1 MSLQES
7 DARSLGNRFSTEEDT
22 ANIHHGN
29 TKNQP
34 KTKYENAF
42 HQILAAL
49 KKQLK
54 QSHFKFSVAGEESQ
68 FTRFN
73 GAKVRQTGQVCDSK
87 MTLTLIS
94 EESISERISS
104 AESTATKP
112 TLKEESSLAELEAG
126 YRTTTLSLPFVGEFE
141 TDWQSLKPALESLQ
155 TELINLPIDPYVVLP
170 SADDRT
176 PRAHHSRE
184 IYAGKLLQPSQLI
197 EALLSPVQ
205 SLDFSGLYA
214 GGQAYRGYAD
224 SAGKQHW
231 FETPSFTLDYSLFEQ
246 VGESKAAVKG
256 TLAGHQWTQND
267 YEQSIATAQEQ
278 LTMSAR
284 ARKQLQKGR
293 YSTYLAP
300 AAVADI
306 IDTIA
311 CGGGL
316 GEAALRQGNSPFSRL
331 EKGEAV
337 LSSQF
342 SLGEDFQ
349 RVGRPRFNADGEIA
363 PMQLPVV
370 QHGRW
375 VEALVNGRSE
385 QEYGKPSNG
394 ANGAEALRAAS
405 VAPGNLPE
413 KDVLRALDTGLYVS
427 NVHYLNWSDLTA
439 GHITGMTRY
448 ACFWVENG
456 EVIAPIENLRFDD
469 DLYRFLGE
477 GLIALTDRQ
486 TFVPAVGT
494 YERRSLGGMWVPGML
509 INDFRYTL

>member
-94 EESISERISS
+94 AKSISSTESI
-104 AESTATKP
+104 ATEP
-112 TLKEESSLAELEAG
+112 LSKEDSPLAEVEAG
-126 YRTTTLSLPFVGEFE
+126 YRTTTISLPFVGEFE
-141 TDWQSLKPALESLQ
+141 TDWQSLKPVLDSLQ
-155 TELINLPIDPYVVLP
+155 TELLNLPTDPYVVLP
-170 SADDRT
+170 SADNRT
-176 PRAHHSRE
+176 PGDHHSRE

-231 FETPSFTLDYSLFEQ
+231 FETPAFTLDYSLFES
-246 VGESKAAVKG
+246 VTDSKVTSKAAVKG
-256 TLAGHQWTQND
+256 TLAGRQWQQSD
-267 YEQSIATAQEQ
+267 YEQSIATAKEQ

-284 ARKQLQKGR
+284 ACKQLQKGR
-293 YSTYLAP
+293 YRTYLAP

-349 RVGRPRFNADGEIA
+349 RVGR
-363 PMQLPVV
+363 
-370 QHGRW
+370 
-375 VEALVNGRSE
+375 
-385 QEYGKPSNG
+385 
-394 ANGAEALRAAS
+394 
-405 VAPGNLPE
+405 
-413 KDVLRALDTGLYVS
+413 
-427 NVHYLNWSDLTA
+427 
-439 GHITGMTRY
+439 
-448 ACFWVENG
+448 
-456 EVIAPIENLRFDD
+456 
-469 DLYRFLGE
+469 
-477 GLIALTDRQ
+477 
-486 TFVPAVGT
+486 
-494 YERRSLGGMWVPGML
+494 
-509 INDFRYTL
+509 